1 MTDFIARSTP
11 KTGLA
16 IPARLGV
23 LASMLLLISAFA
35 WMQMTMISGAIIA
48 SGEVVVRGKPKEV
61 QSLNGG
67 VVQDIFVKDG
77 DFVRF
82 GDPLLRLDP
91 TILQINL
98 DIYRA
103 RLAEVLAREMRL
115 QSEYQGLEEPDFSG
129 DISYLN
135 LEDMKL
141 HFTGQREIFH
151 ARQEVLEGRK
161 DQLSERILQ
170 FQNQI
175 AGVEGQIISKQ
186 NQLEFVIQELEN
198 VRGLNREGLA
208 RESEV
213 LDLQRAES
221 VLLGDIA
228 ESQTKLAQIR
238 NSIRD
243 TELEILQ
250 TDREFKEEVVTD
262 LREVTASRA
271 ELVLQIVNAEKEL
284 ERIDIVAPADGII
297 HELQVSTVGGVVAP
311 QATIVQVIPL
321 SEGVEFEFRVDP
333 QSIDQVF
340 IGQRS
345 KVIFPGFNSRSAPEV
360 FGTVSGIS
368 ATSVTDEA
376 TGQSFFRIELTLPPE
391 ELNRLGD
398 AKLIPGMPVEAF
410 LQTGE
415 RSVLSYLTKPMTDQL
430 RRAFRES

>member
-1 MTDFIARSTP
+1 M
-11 KTGLA
+11 
-16 IPARLGV
+16 
-23 LASMLLLISAFA
+23 
-35 WMQMTMISGAIIA
+35 
-48 SGEVVVRGKPKEV
+48 
-61 QSLNGG
+61 
-67 VVQDIFVKDG
+67 
-77 DFVRF
+77 
-82 GDPLLRLDP
+82 
-91 TILQINL
+91 
-98 DIYRA
+98 
-103 RLAEVLAREMRL
+103 
-115 QSEYQGLEEPDFSG
+115 
-129 DISYLN
+129 
-135 LEDMKL
+135 
-141 HFTGQREIFH
+141 
-151 ARQEVLEGRK
+151 
-161 DQLSERILQ
+161 
-170 FQNQI
+170 
-175 AGVEGQIISKQ
+175 
-186 NQLEFVIQELEN
+186 
-198 VRGLNREGLA
+198 
-208 RESEV
+208 